1 MKDVF
6 HLHLHPLQIVIVFL
20 IYLFFFHCSPKFAV
34 VVVKKRINARIMAAK
49 GRQLV
54 NPPPGTVV
62 DTCITKPEWCVC
74 VCGCVCVCVCACAC
88 VRVCVI
94 HNHHRHRYDFFLV
107 SQSVRQGTVTPTH
120 FNVIVDTSGLKP
132 DHIQRLTYKLCH
144 LYYNWPVSDARKTR
158 KLAQFVVAVLFLLC
172 CAFKMSCL
180 VYMFLVIVPDFILYT
195 IHTYIYK
202 CPLSCFVLC
211 DQSC

>member
-1 MKDVF
+1 MYF
-6 HLHLHPLQIVIVFL
+6 IFICTLCNCFPYFI
-20 IYLFFFHCSPKFAV
+20 FFHCSPKFAV

-74 VCGCVCVCVCACAC
+74 VRVCACVCVC
-88 VRVCVI
+88 VCVI

-144 LYYNWPVSDARKTR
+144 LYYNWPVSDARKTH

-180 VYMFLVIVPDFILYT
+180 VYIHVPRYCTRLYSVHYTLVHIQVSIVMF
-195 IHTYIYK
+195 
-202 CPLSCFVLC
+202 CAM
-211 DQSC
+211 